1 MKKLTP
7 LECIN
12 INDIDMKF
20 EELKQCDKRLE
31 SIRATL
37 QAKQNTLYVVDI
49 ANPENFDYYVMLMD
63 NTRRLLQRY
72 QTVLAE
78 RECIKEDIRRLN
90 VNE

>member
-31 SIRATL
+31 SIRGTL

-49 ANPENFDYYVMLMD
+49 TNPENFDYYVMLMD

-78 RECIKEDIRRLN
+78 REYIKEDIRRLN
-90 VNE
+90 INE